1 MRILLVKAIKFFA
14 ALLLLPLF
22 PPVVLSAWNLAIQ
35 IPQNNLFLENPLSL
49 SLGGLALWVVFALLF
64 HLPTRIY
71 VFAHEMTHALFI
83 RLCGGRVK
91 RISVGHDS
99 GYVIADRT
107 NFLIAL
113 APYIFPFYA
122 VILGLAGAVIALFT
136 PLGPWVFALWAA
148 IGASLGYHWT
158 MTLKMLPTRQSDFS
172 SQGAFFSLVFIVLGN
187 LLWIYAL
194 LVLLPT
200 PAGAGDKLWK
210 LSSELVRSYQTVA
223 LWIVRL
229 IEGWMV

>member
-22 PPVVLSAWNLAIQ
+22 PPVVLSAWNLANR
-35 IPQNNLFLENPLSL
+35 IPRKNLFLENPLSL
-49 SLGGLALWVVFALLF
+49 ALGGLTLWVVFAALF
-64 HLPTRIY
+64 HLPTRFY

-91 RISVGHDS
+91 RISVGRDS

-172 SQGAFFSLVFIVLGN
+172 SQGTFFSFVFIVLGN

-200 PAGAGDKLWK
+200 PAGAVEKLWN
-210 LSSELVRSYQTVA
+210 LAMAAGRSYQETT
-223 LWIVRL
+223 LWLLHLAGR
-229 IEGWMV
+229 